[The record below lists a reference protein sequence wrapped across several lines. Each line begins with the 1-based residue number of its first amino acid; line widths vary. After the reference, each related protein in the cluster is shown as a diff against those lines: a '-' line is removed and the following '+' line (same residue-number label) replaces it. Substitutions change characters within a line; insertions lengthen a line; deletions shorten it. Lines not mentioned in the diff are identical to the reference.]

1 MNLLNIIKRNYLGK
15 LSWLYAPEE
24 WTINNGILRITTPK
38 RVDFFRDPSGV
49 ASNDSAP
56 FLYANVKNNF
66 ITKLHLKPNFKQ
78 VYDQGSL
85 IIRENEKKW
94 CKLAF
99 EKTDYGTN
107 AIVSVITNDL
117 SDDANSVDINQDDI
131 WLQIVRVNNTFGMQY
146 SLDGIKWRM
155 VRYFNLPVS
164 TEVKVGL
171 SAASPIG
178 RGVNVDFL
186 YFSIESKTVSN
197 IRYGY

>member
-1 MNLLNIIKRNYLGK
+1 MNLLNAIKRNYLGK
-15 LSWLYAPEE
+15 LSWLDAPEE
-24 WTINNGILRITTPK
+24 WTINNGILRITAPK

-49 ASNDSAP
+49 ASHDSAP
-56 FLYANVKNNF
+56 FLYINVKNNF
-66 ITKLHLKPNFKQ
+66 VTKLHLKPNFKQ

-85 IIRENEKKW
+85 IIRENDKKW

-107 AIVSVITNDL
+107 AIVSVITNGL
-117 SDDANSVDINQDDI
+117 SDDANSVDINQEDI
-131 WLQIVRVNNTFGMQY
+131 WLQIVRVNNTFGMHY
-146 SLDGIKWRM
+146 SLDGIKWKM

-178 RGVNVDFL
+178 NGVIVDFI

-197 IRYGY
+197 IRHGH